1 MFRHCESIGFSKTS
15 LDHTFIEA
23 RCADSLAIVRPWL
36 GATHCSDIPLVFG
49 TYGDFRG
56 GETPFQ
62 RSVSEKMQDLW
73 LAFAGNPQQGLQEL
87 DWPALSTGL
96 DYVAGQAI
104 VFARDEKVVQMED
117 VSIIDANYA
126 AS

>member
-1 MFRHCESIGFSKTS
+1 MAFPKP

-23 RCADSLAIVRPWL
+23 CCADTLANVRPWL

-49 TYGDFRG
+49 TYGEFRG
-56 GETPFQ
+56 GGTPFQ

-73 LAFAGNPQQGLQEL
+73 LAFAGDPQQGLQEL
-87 DWPALSTGL
+87 DWPALSTEAEH
-96 DYVAGQAI
+96 VAGQAI

-117 VSIIDANYA
+117 VSAIDANYL